1 MATTQVTY
9 QDPYGKAATG
19 YIIDGK
25 TFKDPY
31 GNNRIDV
38 GSVVPTAGGTYVY
51 TGEGGVKTPG
61 SMVDDVR
68 KEYETL
74 GAGLQSG
81 YDAKVQAIDL
91 ATQNRGQQIERQKQ
105 AANQRYADA
114 NRRAYSS
121 YVSAS
126 NPYGAL
132 GEQTAKLGLANS
144 GYAESSKMKLAN
156 TYQQALSENER
167 QKNDYLNELEAAY
180 IDAKYQGDIEK
191 ANALAD
197 YHNLVYKH
205 GVDAAEAIMNMQL
218 RAYESGNARN
228 KEIWERQDRAAEN
241 ARETEAMAWQNAY
254 NLAKMGVINAD
265 IARTL
270 GVSMEEL
277 KQAMER

>member
-1 MATTQVTY
+1 MAKEVIY
-9 QDPYGKAATG
+9 QTPTGESATG
-19 YIIDGK
+19 YIIDEK

-31 GNNRIDV
+31 GEERIEI
-38 GSVVPTAGGTYVY
+38 GSVVPTAGGTYLY

-61 SMVDDVR
+61 SMVGDVQ
-68 KEYETL
+68 KAYAAQ
-74 GAGLQSG
+74 GAELRSG
-81 YDAKVQAIDL
+81 YDAKTQAIDL
-91 ATQNRGQQIERQKQ
+91 ATQRRGAEIERQKQ

-114 NRRAYSS
+114 NRRAYGA

-144 GYAESSKMKLAN
+144 GYAESSKMQLAN
-156 TYQQALSENER
+156 TYQQALSANER
-167 QKNDYLNELEAAY
+167 QKNEYLNELEAAY

-191 ANALAD
+191 ANALAE

-205 GVDAAEAIMNMQL
+205 GIDTAEAVMNMQL

-228 KEIWERQDRAAEN
+228 QEIWERQDRAAEK